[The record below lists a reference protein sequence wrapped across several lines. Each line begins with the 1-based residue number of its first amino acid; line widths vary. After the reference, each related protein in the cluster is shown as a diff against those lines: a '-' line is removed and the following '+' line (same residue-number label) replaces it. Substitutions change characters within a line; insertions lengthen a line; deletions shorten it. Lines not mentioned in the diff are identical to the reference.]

1 METKYEASMARTLR
15 AEQHQNTE
23 DHHTTCADTYCK
35 VGTVIDNQS
44 YSELATRHRT
54 LKLCAFMVVL
64 TLIGSGSGVIYL
76 TQKLADKT
84 EAVSRLDALVSKLD
98 DDLVRF
104 AEYNNLEVHEK
115 INELS
120 VELARLTEKSAYL
133 EAPPLSPAQ

>member
-1 METKYEASMARTLR
+1 METKYEAQMARTLR
-15 AEQHQNTE
+15 EEQHQNTE

-35 VGTVIDNQS
+35 VGTVIDNQA

-54 LKLCAFMVVL
+54 LKLCAFMVLL

-84 EAVSRLDALVSKLD
+84 EALSSLLDSVTKLD
-98 DDLVRF
+98 DDLVRVG
-104 AEYNNLEVHEK
+104 EYNKMEVHEK

-120 VELARLTEKSAYL
+120 VELGRLTEKSAYL

>member
-23 DHHTTCADTYCK
+23 DHHQTCADTNYK
-35 VGTVIDNQS
+35 VGTVINNQT
-44 YSELATRHRT
+44 YSELASRHRT
-54 LKLCAFMVVL
+54 LKLCAFMVLL

-84 EAVSRLDALVSKLD
+84 EALSSLLDSVTKLD
-98 DDLVRF
+98 EGLVRIG
-104 AEYNNLEVHEK
+104 EYDKMQVHEK

-120 VELARLTEKSAYL
+120 IELGRLTEKSAYL
-133 EAPPLSPAQ
+133 EAPPLPPAQ

>member
-1 METKYEASMARTLR
+1 METKYEAQMARTLR
-15 AEQHQNTE
+15 EEQHQNTE

-84 EAVSRLDALVSKLD
+84 EAVSHLDALVSKLD
-98 DDLVRF
+98 DDLVRIG
-104 AEYNNLEVHEK
+104 EYNNLEVHEK

>member
-1 METKYEASMARTLR
+1 METKYEQSMARTLR

-23 DHHTTCADTYCK
+23 DHHTTSSDTNGK
-35 VGTVIDNQS
+35 VGTVIKNQS

-64 TLIGSGSGVIYL
+64 TLIGSGSAVIYL
-76 TQKLADKT
+76 AKKLADKT
-84 EAVSRLDALVSKLD
+84 DVVSRLEASVSKLD
-98 DDLVRF
+98 TDLVRIG
-104 AEYNNLEVHEK
+104 EYNSLEVHQK

-120 VELARLTEKSAYL
+120 IELGRLTEKSAYL

>member
-1 METKYEASMARTLR
+1 MARTLR

-98 DDLVRF
+98 DDLVRIG
-104 AEYNNLEVHEK
+104 EYNNLEVHEK

>member
-23 DHHTTCADTYCK
+23 DHHQTCADTNYK
-35 VGTVIDNQS
+35 VGTVINNQT
-44 YSELATRHRT
+44 YSELASRHRT

-64 TLIGSGSGVIYL
+64 TLIGSGSAVVYL
-76 TQKLADKT
+76 TQKLADET

-98 DDLVRF
+98 DDLVRIG
-104 AEYNNLEVHEK
+104 EYNNLEVHEK